1 MGIYLAVLIP
11 IYIRLLPMS
20 NLTIT
25 NLATANLVATSAQV
39 SSELSGETVILN
51 LKDGLYF
58 GLNAVGNSIWQ
69 QIQQPTTFSQIR
81 SQILAEYDVEP
92 AVCEQDLVNILN
104 QLHRVGLVEIQDSG
118 ATCANA

>member
-58 GLNAVGNSIWQ
+58 GLNEVGNSIWQ
-69 QIQQPTTFSQIR
+69 QIQQPTTFSQIQ

-104 QLHRVGLVEIQDSG
+104 QLYRVGLVEIQDSG
-118 ATCANA
+118 ALCANA